1 MQNIQKYFFWGINV
15 LALLAIGTL
24 CLTLPFQEIK
34 TIPPAFSFAL
44 IYVWSC
50 VAFSLVGISSDAY
63 IKENENVLN
72 NPLLRASGWGIIALT
87 GTFFVWELADLIKT
101 IQVLPDSYVYKNL
114 IGPSNSQRA
123 KMIFSV
129 LSAINS
135 ILYIGAI
142 STIIENKVEDWW
154 NKPFYVFFR
163 KTKTILWLLFI
174 FIVLITIVIYT
185 TENELITEWCN
196 LPLSFLTIHLLWKYL
211 SYVFTNRGYK
221 YLNWLLF
228 VTLILITYSQIYA
241 CFRSSA
247 NENDIFDK
255 IQSIIG
261 NAWHT
266 MMVVI
271 TFAWA
276 FSWKDYLKA
285 EALKVANKKL
295 GEANEKLVSK
305 EELEK
310 KNLELQANKRQLELR
325 EDALIK
331 LLKTSAA
338 EKMIEKCYS
347 TLYNLGIGK
356 KRFYVFRKSG
366 SIFGAKYYF
375 EEGEKKNSRFLFG
388 IPESGKMEDVEM
400 NSRVIGMWAFLK
412 DEILEFSTIE
422 AQTDFVTKNALN
434 LTQVGRMPMDL
445 YEIFIPMKNKKGEKV
460 GVLSVKQNEILGE
473 KEKLFV
479 KEVANI
485 IGEILDEIGDSQEP
499 REFIQNIIA
508 LDNIKDLHFN
518 ESVSPPLQ
526 YSYLFAFLGLQETKD
541 KTHLFPDLVNI
552 KGLYTEN
559 ASANNLCKAINEKSL
574 SLLAVFIAATAAFE
588 HKKSE
593 LQTQNPFAD
602 ALNFYL
608 LAQKD
613 ATFIRYGKLF
623 PQKNKAEKELAPE
636 AFEAV
641 YDLFHALSFDKEDSS
656 FSNIQSVA
664 ILPNKAHQWQVK
676 FQFKEKNDAL
686 QLAQKLQSIQNEHL
700 PISGNTSTAFM
711 RVMGFFAEAFCFSFE
726 EELGS
731 LTLAFCLKK

>member
-1 MQNIQKYFFWGINV
+1 MQNIQKYFFWGINI
-15 LALLAIGTL
+15 LALLAMGTL
-24 CLTLPFQEIK
+24 CLSFPFQEIQD
-34 TIPPAFSFAL
+34 IPPAFSFAL

-63 IKENENVLN
+63 IKENEKVLN

-101 IQVLPDSYVYKNL
+101 IQALPSSYVYQNL
-114 IGPSNSQRA
+114 IGQPHSQRA

-163 KTKTILWLLFI
+163 KTKTIVWLFFI
-174 FIVLITIVIYT
+174 FIILIVMVVYITN
-185 TENELITEWCN
+185 NELITEWCN

-228 VTLILITYSQIYA
+228 VTLMLITYSQIYA
-241 CFRSSA
+241 CFRS
-247 NENDIFDK
+247 NTDEKDIFDK
-255 IQSIIG
+255 IQIIIG

-285 EALKVANKKL
+285 ETLKSANKKL
-295 GEANEKLVSK
+295 AEANEKLVSK
-305 EELEK
+305 EELEQ
-310 KNLELQANKRQLELR
+310 KNRELEANKRQLELR

-366 SIFGAKYYF
+366 EILGAKYYF
-375 EEGEKKNSRFLFG
+375 EEGEKKNSRFLFA
-388 IPESGKMEDVEM
+388 IPASGRMEEVEN

-412 DEILEFSTIE
+412 DEILEFNTIE
-422 AQTDFVTKNALN
+422 AQTQFVTQNALN

-460 GVLSVKQNEILGE
+460 GVLSVKQNEILNE

-499 REFIQNIIA
+499 REFIQNMIA
-508 LDNIKDLHFN
+508 LDNVKDLHFN
-518 ESVSPPLQ
+518 ESFSPPLQ
-526 YSYLFAFLGLQETKD
+526 YSYLFGFLGLQETKD
-541 KTHLFPDLVNI
+541 KTYLFPDLLNI

-574 SLLAVFIAATAAFE
+574 SLLAIFIAATAAYE

-593 LQTQNPFAD
+593 FQEKNPFAD
-602 ALNFYL
+602 ALNAYV
-608 LAQKD
+608 LAHKD
-613 ATFIRYGKLF
+613 ATFIRYGKVF
-623 PQKNKAEKELAPE
+623 PQKNRAEKELAPE

-641 YDLFHALSFDKEDSS
+641 YDLFHALCFDKEDGS
-656 FSNIQSVA
+656 FSNVQSVS
-664 ILPNKAHQWQVK
+664 ILPNKARQWQVT
-676 FQFKEKNDAL
+676 FQFKDKTATL
-686 QLAQKLQSIQNEHL
+686 QLAEKLQAIQNEHL
-700 PISGNTSTAFM
+700 PISGNTSTALM
-711 RVMGFFAEAFCFSFE
+711 RVRGFLAESFCFTFE
-726 EELGS
+726 QETAN